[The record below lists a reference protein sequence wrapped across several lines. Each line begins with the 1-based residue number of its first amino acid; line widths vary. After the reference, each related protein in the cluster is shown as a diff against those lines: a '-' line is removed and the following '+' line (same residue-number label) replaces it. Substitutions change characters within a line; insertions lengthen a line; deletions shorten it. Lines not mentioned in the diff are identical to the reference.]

1 MELLQDA
8 LLNKAATMRLMPPP
22 TRGAKQ
28 QQQQQQT
35 TAVTTSGNKNNAPQI
50 SLSKASP
57 PTMSSVPPLGLLSPN
72 SGIILPPRTP
82 TRGSPL
88 RILVVSEWP
97 HARDTIVKHL
107 RAILGGISNQHHDY
121 QLHIATNHIEATQM
135 IAYPQAMSYD
145 YVALNLA
152 SDQHVLG
159 ITRLICGSM
168 QHKDANTLVI
178 TTPMQRSLI
187 MESAKNHEQEMIPVN
202 CSFVFKPI
210 KRSKLNWYFGVR
222 QHDPTLSRDQQSSD
236 TASQQPQSF
245 TAAAAAV
252 MAPDS
257 SQKRVATQKELF
269 RRMEQDVGGKGYRV
283 MLVEDNLVNQKVLTR
298 YLVRVGLDVEVAC
311 DGQECVDMFLS
322 HPHGY
327 YSIILCD
334 LFMPVKDG
342 YEATRDIRQWEQENS
357 QERIPIVALSAN
369 VMSDVAQKCMDC
381 GFSTYISKPVNFATL
396 SDVIRKHLLKS

>member
-1 MELLQDA
+1 MISRQLIELHGGEMRCKSKKGEGSTFYFTVKFSIPPPQTRPRPQTPQNETTNDPFFRTSVCTSVAASQNASPLQPTPAKSISSDSSNNSSLFIPSPLAHSKKHSQANDLPTSMELLQDA

-28 QQQQQQT
+28 QQQQQQQQT
-35 TAVTTSGNKNNAPQI
+35 SAMTTSGNKNNAPQI

-245 TAAAAAV
+245 TAAAAAAV

-283 MLVEDNLVNQKVLTR
+283 MLVE
-298 YLVRVGLDVEVAC
+298 G
-311 DGQECVDMFLS
+311 M
-322 HPHGY
+322 
-327 YSIILCD
+327 
-334 LFMPVKDG
+334 
-342 YEATRDIRQWEQENS
+342 
-357 QERIPIVALSAN
+357 
-369 VMSDVAQKCMDC
+369 
-381 GFSTYISKPVNFATL
+381 
-396 SDVIRKHLLKS
+396 